1 MVVVIKNE
9 AQNQTHSTVPRS
21 CDLDLALKSCDFLNL
36 RHTLQ
41 YHAYRISKG
50 KSRIQKRTSD
60 SCSGT
65 SKTVEYVKFE
75 KIPTTFS
82 LCPSY
87 MDASVNSQ
95 DIVS

>member
-1 MVVVIKNE
+1 MVVNIKNE
-9 AQNQTHSTVPRS
+9 AQIQMHSLAPRS
-21 CDLDLALKSCDFLNL
+21 CDLGITLKSYDFLKL

-41 YHAYRISKG
+41 DHAYRISKA

-60 SCSGT
+60 SCSAT
-65 SKTVEYVKFE
+65 SKTVGYVKFE
-75 KIPTTFS
+75 KIRTTFS

-87 MDASVNSQ
+87 MGVSVKSR